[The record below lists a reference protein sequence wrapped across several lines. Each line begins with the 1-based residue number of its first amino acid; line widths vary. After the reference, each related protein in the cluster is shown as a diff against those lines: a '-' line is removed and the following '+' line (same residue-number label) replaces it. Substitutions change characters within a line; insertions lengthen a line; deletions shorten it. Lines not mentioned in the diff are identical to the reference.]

1 VDTII
6 TAEYN
11 RYIKAYC
18 LYVVWS
24 AYIGRRGAMGRPPSV
39 VIREGGE
46 KWKST
51 TLDKILFIH
60 VFYYVLLQGEASSVF
75 FTAVKKADI

>member
-1 VDTII
+1 MDTII

-18 LYVVWS
+18 LYVVWY

-60 VFYYVLLQGEASSVF
+60 VLLQGEASSVF
-75 FTAVKKADI
+75 LQLLKK